1 MPFALCRVEGHLLVA
16 SDFDMAITST
26 RRRQPKMN
34 NPKIAIDAILAAQ
47 EREVKNYKL
56 YPITVG
62 RYALLEAVESPLVDA
77 NSKFTML
84 NAIPSLYIVLNDIEQ
99 LKKYNTKNIEQLKA
113 DAMEWAEKDL
123 DTNDLPDLVKTIID
137 MLLDINKAT
146 PSVGD
151 QDKGKKANG

>member
-1 MPFALCRVEGHLLVA
+1 
-16 SDFDMAITST
+16 
-26 RRRQPKMN
+26 MN